1 MVSWG
6 QRLARELRD
15 PVTVIAQRLRVAA
28 YAVCLRDDRL
38 LLARW
43 VSPDRARRHWTL
55 PGGGVE
61 HAEDP
66 FDAVVREVAEE
77 TGYEAQVELL
87 LGVNSRTRTV
97 ESYDGGIVDLHTL
110 AVFYRARIAGGEL
123 RSETGGT
130 TDLAQWVPLEQ
141 VATLER
147 SVVVDIGLDL
157 HRHTPPTGHG
167 EPIGRTGLMRH

>member
-1 MVSWG
+1 MI
-6 QRLARELRD
+6 
-15 PVTVIAQRLRVAA
+15 TQRLRVAA
-28 YAVCLRDDRL
+28 YAVCLRDEHL

-43 VSPDRARRHWTL
+43 VSPDGARRHWTL

-77 TGYEAQVELL
+77 TGYEARVEHL
-87 LGVNSRTRTV
+87 LGVNSRTRHV
-97 ESYDGGIVDLHTL
+97 ERTDSDVVELHML

-123 RSETGGT
+123 RPETDDT
-130 TDLAQWVPLEQ
+130 TDLARWIPMTR

-147 SVVVDIGLDL
+147 SVVVDIGLQL
-157 HRHTPPTGHG
+157 HRGAPPTGHM
-167 EPIGRTGLMRH
+167 EPIPMTALLRH

>member
-1 MVSWG
+1 M
-6 QRLARELRD
+6 
-15 PVTVIAQRLRVAA
+15 IAQRLRVAA
-28 YAVCLRDDRL
+28 YAVCSRDEHL

-43 VSPDRARRHWTL
+43 VSPDGARRHWTL

-97 ESYDGGIVDLHTL
+97 ESYEGGVVDLHML
-110 AVFYRARIAGGEL
+110 GIFYRARIVGGDL
-123 RSETGGT
+123 RPETDGT
-130 TDLAQWVPLEQ
+130 TDLAQWIPIAQ

-147 SVVVDIGLDL
+147 SAVVDIGLDL
-157 HRHTPPTGHG
+157 HRDTPPTGHR
-167 EPIGRTGLMRH
+167 EPIPTTSLQRH

>member
-1 MVSWG
+1 MI
-6 QRLARELRD
+6 
-15 PVTVIAQRLRVAA
+15 TQRLRVAA
-28 YAVCLRDDRL
+28 YAVCLRDAHL

-43 VSPDRARRHWTL
+43 VSPDGARRHWTL

-77 TGYEAQVELL
+77 TGYETQVERL
-87 LGVNSRTRTV
+87 LGVNSRTRIV
-97 ESYDGGIVDLHTL
+97 ESYDGGVVDLHML
-110 AVFYRARIAGGEL
+110 SVFYRARIVAGEL
-123 RSETGGT
+123 RFETGGT
-130 TDLAQWVPLEQ
+130 TDLAQWIPLAG

-157 HRHTPPTGHG
+157 HRSAPPTGHA
-167 EPIGRTGLMRH
+167 EPIRRTGFMRH

>member
-1 MVSWG
+1 M
-6 QRLARELRD
+6 
-15 PVTVIAQRLRVAA
+15 IAQQLRVAA

-43 VSPDRARRHWTL
+43 VSPDGSRRHWTL

-77 TGYEAQVELL
+77 TGYEAQVEQL
-87 LGVNSRTRTV
+87 LGVNSRTRHV
-97 ESYDGGIVDLHTL
+97 ERYDGDVVELHML
-110 AVFYRARIAGGEL
+110 AIFYRARIGAGEL
-123 RSETGGT
+123 RPETGGT
-130 TDLAQWVPLEQ
+130 TDLAQWIPMAQ
-141 VATLER
+141 VAALER

-157 HRHTPPTGHG
+157 HRDAPPTGHR
-167 EPIGRTGLMRH
+167 EPIRMTGLLRH